1 MEGSIFTFDQRKGM
15 LLLAQPTHTRFPMG
29 FVALPAPT
37 TNPPVA
43 KKKKTNKK
51 TLKYHAGSCSCDG
64 HTSRAHSLPWTDHRA
79 TGWRGEN
86 GRWEAKAD
94 LTENAYKTEDRAVP
108 LLSPPASSSQRHQ
121 LGQPQCLVGT
131 LAKPFANPALQNS
144 HFASFTYFPKNF
156 LIPLA
161 FFLESGEGGVI
172 CKLSVSFGRGG
183 KPARS
188 KWSADP
194 FSVSAIRKQS
204 SIKTCFHS
212 TVQTHSWTLEQLY
225 LKLLSLSSSFMG
237 LTETLQG
244 NVLAGWVGN
253 KHLVN

>member
-1 MEGSIFTFDQRKGM
+1 MEGSIFNIWPKKRNASTSTTNTHKISHGVCSPSCTHH
-15 LLLAQPTHTRFPMG
+15 QPTSSQ
-29 FVALPAPT
+29 
-37 TNPPVA
+37 
-43 KKKKTNKK
+43 KKKTNKK